1 MQLPRFVGLVD
12 LGILT
17 VIGVFAILPPRAQY
31 TSAVMKG
38 DDKAQFALALAEAR
52 TIARPGDGAAVDEL
66 THKLDDA
73 QQKDWAIDFAVLA
86 SDHAKDSPT
95 RWRALLAASTA
106 FVDRFDVVPGL
117 DYANRALNACEAIR
131 GTNTAA
137 CPSPD
142 QIRMQLYQAN
152 LKAGVAS
159 NIDPR
164 KDRLGFMKA
173 GERGLLQIHLDTRDK
188 ERGSAAPSGSGGGS
202 ADSASPGSATQP

>member
-38 DDKAQFALALAEAR
+38 DEPAQFALALAEAR
-52 TIARPGDGAAVDEL
+52 TIARPGDGQAVDEL

-86 SDHAKDSPT
+86 SEHAKSSPS
-95 RWRALLAASTA
+95 RWKALQAASTA
-106 FVDRFDVVPGL
+106 FVDHFDVQEGL

-131 GTNTAA
+131 ATDPAA

-152 LKAGVAS
+152 LAAGVAS
-159 NIDPR
+159 RIDPR

-188 ERGSAAPSGSGGGS
+188 ERGSAAPPSGSGGS
-202 ADSASPGSATQP
+202 ADSASQGSATPP